1 MRSGPETF
9 IQSVAYYIK
18 QIGGEVNIYISSV
31 TDITQFP
38 VKDHAVIRSK
48 F

>member
-18 QIGGEVNIYISSV
+18 QIGGEVNMYISSV
-31 TDITQFP
+31 TDFTQFP
-38 VKDHAVIRSK
+38 VKDHAVIKSK